1 MNVEFISKEKDF
13 IEAKLEGA
21 DEGLANMVVEKLLG
35 RKTVKYAAC
44 SLVHPLIP
52 VPVIRVRAAD
62 AKKELIAAIEEV
74 EDGLKATS
82 KSAEKI

>member
-35 RKTVKYAAC
+35 RKSVKYAAC

-52 VPVIRVRAAD
+52 TPVIRVRATD
-62 AKKELIAAIEEV
+62 AKKELIAAVGEV
-74 EDGLKATS
+74 EDSLKAAS
-82 KSAEKI
+82 KAAEKL